1 MMYSRDK
8 KKTRRMQPAVFVRR
22 MVVVISAFLSIL
34 GCDPCDHPLKTYNS
48 KPEILLYVGETMAD
62 VITDLA
68 GIFEKREPVVVK
80 MITGGSGFLKD
91 AIELNR
97 VGDIFFPG
105 NKKYF
110 NDFSDPEIIGRVITV
125 GYNEA
130 ALFVSRGNPKQIVN
144 IPEDLLREDISI
156 AIGSPLSGSI
166 GRETARIL
174 HRLGIYQPIIRKA
187 VFLAVDSKL
196 LTNRLLSRDVDVII
210 NWKATGYTR
219 KTRGWIS
226 LVPLPDPV
234 VQKQPLA
241 MARLGFSRHPD
252 LADKFMALAVSD
264 QGQELFKQYGFKD

>member
-1 MMYSRDK
+1 
-8 KKTRRMQPAVFVRR
+8 MQPGNPVGW
-22 MVVVISAFLSIL
+22 MVVVLGVFLSIF
-34 GCDPCDHPLKTYNS
+34 GCDPCEHPLKTRSS

-68 GIFEKREPVVVK
+68 GIFEKREHAVVK

-97 VGDIFFPG
+97 IGDIFFPG

-110 NDFSDPEIIGRVITV
+110 NDFSDPGIIGQVNTV

-130 ALFVSRGNPKQIVN
+130 VLFVARGNPKKIVN

-156 AIGSPLSGSI
+156 AIGSPHSGSI

-174 HRLGIYQPIIRKA
+174 HRLDIHSAIIRKA

-210 NWKATGYTR
+210 NWKATGYTK
-219 KTRGWIS
+219 KTKGWIS
-226 LVPLPDPV
+226 PVPLPGQV
-234 VQKQPLA
+234 GQKQPLA
-241 MARLGFSRHPD
+241 MARLSFSRHPD

-264 QGQELFKQYGFKD
+264 QGRELFKQYGFRD